1 MSLGLNHA
9 VYGPDIK
16 LNYANALSTHNPKN
30 FGSNQSIVS
39 GFTGPLTS
47 QKAAASSA
55 PGVVPQI
62 VCGPLN
68 QKGGTRISSVHG
80 SNSFGMALNP
90 ETYEQQVPYSSMY
103 APIVRRGLDIGHRD
117 SGLGAG
123 KTLLPGHLNNYEP
136 PKLIGGSNRSPL
148 PIPTGSKY
156 FTTNIEN
163 GMDYSIYVGS
173 GYPPIKGN
181 LSHGDCSRKIK
192 GGRKNKKS
200 KKKYRKGGGTLSFE
214 KKLQGAHQ
222 TGGFIQDAPIGKC
235 NSQLNNAS
243 WLNNKY
249 MGGNT
254 VTINDA
260 SKRTA
265 CKKFFRYANQQNG
278 GKKTKKYKK
287 LKSKKNRKNKK
298 KTKRYQKGGILG
310 GLSGNPLWKQ
320 PYQLSYPPNEINPW
334 PPVRNI
340 TPF

>member
-16 LNYANALSTHNPKN
+16 LNYANPLSTHNPKN
-30 FGSNQSIVS
+30 FGSNQSIVK

-55 PGVVPQI
+55 PGKIPPI

-68 QKGGTRISSVHG
+68 QNGGTKISLVHG
-80 SNSFGMALNP
+80 SNSYGMALNP

-117 SGLGAG
+117 SGMGAG

-163 GMDYSIYVGS
+163 GMDYSIYSGS
-173 GYPPIKGN
+173 GYPPVKGN

-200 KKKYRKGGGTLSFE
+200 IKYYRNGGGTLSFDDRLE
-214 KKLQGAHQ
+214 GQYQA
-222 TGGFIQDAPIGKC
+222 GGFIQDPPIKKC
-235 NSQLNNAS
+235 NSQLDNAI

-249 MGGNT
+249 GGNS
-254 VTINDA
+254 VTINQA
-260 SKRTA
+260 SSRKA
-265 CKKFFRYANQQNG
+265 YKEFFKYANQQNG
-278 GKKTKKYKK
+278 GKKSKKYYKK
-287 LKSKKNRKNKK
+287 NKKVIKSKSKKYYKK
-298 KTKRYQKGGILG
+298 KIKR
-310 GLSGNPLWKQ
+310 
-320 PYQLSYPPNEINPW
+320 
-334 PPVRNI
+334 
-340 TPF
+340 